1 MIDVFKNSIFKVKK
15 ESLLSM
21 LFILF
26 ETGFEIVVPFM
37 MAKLI
42 DLGIES
48 SNIDNVVK
56 FGFIIIALVIGQALS
71 GILCAVFA
79 VKAGT
84 GFAYDLRERLFRK
97 LQNGLRALKSG
108 VTLYCLAGKVTE
120 WSGSASPRVFGRKLF
135 RTA

>member
-1 MIDVFKNSIFKVKK
+1 MLSVFKNSILKVKK
-15 ESLLSM
+15 ESLLSI

-26 ETGFEIVVPFM
+26 ETAFEIVVPFM

-48 SNIDNVVK
+48 SDMHNVYK

-71 GILCAVFA
+71 GIFCAYFA

-84 GFAYDLRERLFRK
+84 GFAFDLRERLFRK
-97 LQNGLRALKSG
+97 LQTFAFANIDKFS
-108 VTLYCLAGKVTE
+108 
-120 WSGSASPRVFGRKLF
+120 F
-135 RTA
+135 